1 MLRGGL
7 RRHRRLI
14 PERPERAALL
24 AFCAPALLIVAA
36 LVATAYAKLPARRVR
51 AAQFLFLLLR
61 ARREV
66 HLSHEARV
74 VLAAVKQVALELLLR
89 LALLALLLIL
99 EKQQAYMRV
108 AAVGFELLLAATF
121 ALLVLFENQLVVPP
135 CVLLELLARQDCLA
149 GPRLLLS

>member
-1 MLRGGL
+1 M
-7 RRHRRLI
+7 
-14 PERPERAALL
+14 
-24 AFCAPALLIVAA
+24 
-36 LVATAYAKLPARRVR
+36 
-51 AAQFLFLLLR
+51 
-61 ARREV
+61 

-121 ALLVLFENQLVVPP
+121 ALLVLFENQLVVTPR
-135 CVLLELLARQDCLA
+135 VLLELLARQDCLA